1 LVALLSLSLGA
12 MNILP
17 IPPLDGGKVAL
28 EIVEAVSHRQL
39 SRKVTLGISLAGTL
53 LLVTLIGYLM
63 YADVVRVM
71 TSRF

>member
-1 LVALLSLSLGA
+1 

-28 EIVEAVSHRQL
+28 EIIEADRTPPAVAQALHRA
-39 SRKVTLGISLAGTL
+39 LARGDA

-63 YADVVRVM
+63 YADVVRFIVNG
-71 TSRF
+71 